1 MIFECWLL
9 PWSVYTNVKNE
20 KSLQD
25 MQQHLIFPDIKL
37 LAMQLCMSGS
47 TTYLLDLFE

>member
-1 MIFECWLL
+1 MLVATMECL
-9 PWSVYTNVKNE
+9 YKCENA